1 MTVDVIN
8 REDAQSVL
16 SESDKEMDRRA
27 KKAVSQAIERAQFL
41 GRPVARYDET
51 GAYLEFPDGSRQYEE

>member
-8 REDAQSVL
+8 RDDAQSVL